1 MMHKTMA
8 DITANAL
15 AALQRA
21 GVDGAVA
28 QEAAESCAF
37 LEACSYPGLRLLA
50 EALGDGRRDLVLVR
64 DGMGFDLEQV
74 SCVFIGPAVAA
85 AVAADG
91 RAFLRNVRH
100 GLYLVPHS
108 LKINVAIGC
117 PVDPAFALG
126 GERTKNPYVEKLQ
139 LAQQNG
145 VAVDQSVWQSLAR

>member
-8 DITANAL
+8 DITAHAL

-100 GLYLVPHS
+100 GLFLVPFSVRHN
-108 LKINVAIGC
+108 LAIGC
-117 PVDPAFALG
+117 PVDPAFPLG
-126 GERTKNPYVEKLQ
+126 GEREKNPYTEKLEAAERDG
-139 LAQQNG
+139 LE
-145 VAVDQSVWQSLAR
+145 VDEGLLTAIGA